1 MEAVP
6 AAAARAAAADLLE
19 AGEKMRQII
28 LLLLTLS
35 GLAFQAHALPVPSMR
50 GFVNDPHDLFSTQAK
65 SSLISEVAEINRRT
79 DAQVAVLVLPSLEGE
94 NLETFATQTF
104 NTWRLGNAQRNDGV
118 LILVAWQDRRVRV
131 EVGRGLETTITD
143 ALASQVIKEQ
153 MLPYFREGDLLSGL
167 QHGLKGIDALLS
179 GQPLPSPASPAWA
192 WVRGKLVNFSYWQG
206 VPFLAVGLFLLILKR
221 RKRTVLVLFFGS
233 AFLLTPALAITSEFA
248 SWVRPFVWLS
258 FSIPFLIIFAGL
270 FILWLYPQRLLAGN
284 GSGMRDDSATWTS
297 TTASHLHHHSGGDS
311 GSHSSSDSASSGDGG
326 SSDGGGSSDSW

>member
-1 MEAVP
+1 M
-6 AAAARAAAADLLE
+6 ARVVT
-19 AGEKMRQII
+19 
-28 LLLLTLS
+28 LLLLLVGAT
-35 GLAFQAHALPVPSMR
+35 FQAHALPVPSMF
-50 GFVNDPHDLFSTQAK
+50 GFVNDPQDLIPAREE
-65 SSLISEVAEINRRT
+65 SSLISEVSQINRRT
-79 DAQVAVLVLPSLEGE
+79 GAQVAVLVLPSLGGE

-104 NTWRLGNAQRNDGV
+104 NTWRLGDAQRNDGV

-167 QHGLKGIDALLS
+167 RHGLTGIDALLS
-179 GQPLPSPASPAWA
+179 GEPLPSPASASWA

-221 RKRTVLVLFFGS
+221 RKKTVLVLFFGS

-258 FSIPFLIIFAGL
+258 FSIPLLIIFAGL

-284 GSGMRDDSATWTS
+284 GSGMRDDSTTWTS
-297 TTASHLHHHSGGDS
+297 TSTSHLHHHSGGDS
-311 GSHSSSDSASSGDGG
+311 GSHSSSDSSSSGDGG